1 MPQLPTDEQ
10 ALENLRQARR
20 RVDRSQD
27 FFIGLYQTPLAYAL
41 APWLIRRHVRPNTVT
56 VWMILSGILAAGLIA
71 LPSRI
76 ALILGAAVIQLFM
89 LFDYADG
96 AVARA
101 TGQLSTYGRELDSL
115 AHLIGHP
122 LMMVAFTLALV
133 RLGEAPTLWTVALG
147 GVYGMLEMCS
157 RTLVEMDA
165 VVALRAG
172 AADAPS
178 PVKPLSP
185 KWWAKYIVDFF
196 IIFPNFAMVF
206 PWVLVVDAFAGTRVA
221 IVYMAL
227 GAALTAL
234 MLLRSVLKRLKQFV

>member
-27 FFIGLYQTPLAYAL
+27 FFIGLYQTPWPMPL

-101 TGQLSTYGRELDSL
+101 TGRCRPMGGELDSL

-172 AADAPS
+172 AADALACEALEPQM
-178 PVKPLSP
+178 VGQVHRRLLHH
-185 KWWAKYIVDFF
+185 
-196 IIFPNFAMVF
+196 FPELCDGVS
-206 PWVLVVDAFAGTRVA
+206 
-221 IVYMAL
+221 L
-227 GAALTAL
+227 GAGGGRFCGHPCGDRVHGAGRGVTA
-234 MLLRSVLKRLKQFV
+234 